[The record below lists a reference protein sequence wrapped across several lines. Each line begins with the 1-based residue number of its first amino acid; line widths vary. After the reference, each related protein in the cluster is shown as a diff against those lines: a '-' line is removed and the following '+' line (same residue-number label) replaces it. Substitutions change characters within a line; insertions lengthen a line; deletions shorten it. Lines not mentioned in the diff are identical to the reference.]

1 MPAASLA
8 ESARLRFE
16 LRIDL
21 SQNIARPQNTV
32 RRKSPEGRVILPHRT
47 PIASRQ
53 ENPMS
58 LTRKSDM
65 TCKSSAI
72 GGNTRNVISAK
83 NT

>member
-1 MPAASLA
+1 MPAAFLA
-8 ESARLRFE
+8 QSVRLRFE

-21 SQNIARPQNTV
+21 SQNIARPQITV

-47 PIASRQ
+47 SIAGRQ

-65 TCKSSAI
+65 ICKSSAI
-72 GGNTRNVISAK
+72 GGNTSNVVSAK